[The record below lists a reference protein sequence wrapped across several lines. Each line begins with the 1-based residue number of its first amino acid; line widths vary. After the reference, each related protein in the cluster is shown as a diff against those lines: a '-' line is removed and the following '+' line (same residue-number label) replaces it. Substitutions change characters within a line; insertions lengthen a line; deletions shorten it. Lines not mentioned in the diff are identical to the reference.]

1 MTLYTK
7 LQETLEEGMKAG
19 YAKGKAQGMAEGMAE
34 GKAQGM
40 AEGMAQGDFLRLI
53 SQIRKKFEKR
63 LSAEAAADM
72 LEENPELVKA
82 IMDLLNTYPEL
93 DNEAIYQKII

>member
-19 YAKGKAQGMAEGMAE
+19 YAKGKAQGMAE